1 MKIIEQQTVRCCP
14 CPECQLQPT
23 GKLAEQHRA
32 INRMVASLNERSRRL
47 VVGFLAQHYGR
58 GGIAR
63 VAQITGLSRDTI
75 RRGQRELAQ
84 PTPHLGSRIRQRGGG
99 RKRVEKKTTVRN
111 RAKMTAIPGRVAPGR
126 QGEPAVA
133 SAIGPSS

>member
-32 INRMVASLNERSRRL
+32 INRMVASLDERSRRL

-58 GGIAR
+58 GGIAC

-99 RKRVEKKTTVRN
+99 RKRVEKKRP
-111 RAKMTAIPGRVAPGR
+111 RGSCGPGRPVAG
-126 QGEPAVA
+126 
-133 SAIGPSS
+133 